1 METLPEIMQSVLRG
15 EDMTTEITVF
25 KDKKI
30 LTEVVGGEPCFC
42 LKDICDEV
50 EIKNVG
56 NVIKRL
62 HDSGIRTMD
71 VGIQTETG
79 LRAMAFVNEAGLYE
93 VIGKSRKP
101 RCKELFQQLITALPE
116 LRKQAITPLSSPW
129 ETIRAMAQG
138 MIDLEQRMDKYEAK
152 QQAVIAVLE
161 PVKEVPVSG
170 RINQVVRD
178 YAFKYE
184 LPYRDCWHKLYYE
197 FKYRYNVDLL
207 LRATNRGVTGV
218 QIAEELGMSGE
229 LLGLAIYLF
238 TK

>member
-1 METLPEIMQSVLRG
+1 
-15 EDMTTEITVF
+15 MTTEIAVF

-30 LTEVVGGEPCFC
+30 HVEIVNGEPCFC
-42 LKDICDEV
+42 LKNICDEV
-50 EIKNVG
+50 GIKNVG
-56 NVIKRL
+56 DVITRL
-62 HDSGIRTMD
+62 RNTGIVIID
-71 VGIQTETG
+71 VAIQTDTG
-79 LRAMAFVNEAGLYE
+79 KRTMAFVNEAGLYA

-101 RCKELFQQLITALPE
+101 KCKELYQQLITALPE
-116 LRKQAITPLSSPW
+116 LRRQAITPLSSPW

-152 QQAVIAVLE
+152 QQAVTAVLD
-161 PVKEVPVSG
+161 PVKGVSLSG

-178 YAFKYE
+178 YAYKYE
-184 LPYRDCWHKLYYE
+184 LAYRDCWHKLYYE

-207 LRATNRGVTGV
+207 IRATNRGVTGV
-218 QIAEELGMSGE
+218 QIAEKLGMSGE